1 MINPFWYSS
10 PSPGGDPYWEDVV
23 LLLHCDGTN
32 GSTTFTDSSNSAKTV
47 TAGGNAQITTTNPKF
62 GTGAMLSDGTG
73 DYATVPSSDDFTF
86 GTGDFTFEAWIRFPT
101 GIFTGSAA
109 TYGRTLFDC
118 RPGAVNGPYM
128 SGGLGT
134 NRIFGTYIGTSGAG
148 IVALYSTTVLDYD
161 TWYHVAITRSGTTAR
176 LFIDGTIEDTETS
189 SLNITQTGIFLAYNH
204 FLSSTAWLGSIDEVR
219 ITKGV
224 ARYTSDFTPP
234 TDAFPDS

>member
-10 PSPGGDPYWEDVV
+10 QGGDPSWEDVV

-32 GSTTFTDSSNSAKTV
+32 GSTTFTDSSNSAHTV
-47 TAGGNAQITTTNPKF
+47 TASGDAQITTTNPKF
-62 GTGAMLSDGTG
+62 GTGAMLFDGTG
-73 DYATVPSSDDFTF
+73 DYATVASSDDFTF

-101 GIFTGSAA
+101 GIFTGQAA

-118 RPGAVNGPYM
+118 RPGAVSGPYM
-128 SGGLGT
+128 AGGLQA
-134 NRIFGTYIGTSGAG
+134 NRLLGFSIGVS
-148 IVALYSTTVLDYD
+148 VALYSTTVLDYD
-161 TWYHVAITRSGTTAR
+161 TYYHVAITRSGTTAR
-176 LFIDGTIEDTETS
+176 LFVDGIIEDTETS
-189 SLNITQTGIFLAYNH
+189 SLDITQTGIVLAYNQ
-204 FLSSTAWLGSIDEVR
+204 FLSTIGWMGSIDELR